1 MALNTISSI
10 PHDRRGISDLS
21 SLDEDLW
28 DFTEIPLRTN
38 FGDDGPNDV
47 IMVPSDTG
55 NNNLNDVVSDKVDPS
70 RASTCPTED
79 QQGSAR
85 DLVGPSCIA
94 GAVVGLVL
102 GGPIL
107 AVVVGLGS
115 AHAARNDGRAGDVAR
130 AMGETV
136 LYIQSTGQAWED
148 QHHVLRDMQSSIS
161 RRGDSQVIGRVCNVM
176 QKGWKSAVQLNQ
188 RHKWAERG
196 MEVTGRRLKDLSG
209 KIQSMSDRRQQS

>member
-1 MALNTISSI
+1 M
-10 PHDRRGISDLS
+10 S

-28 DFTEIPLRTN
+28 DFTEIPLRSN
-38 FGDDGPNDV
+38 VGDDGLNSV

-55 NNNLNDVVSDKVDPS
+55 DNNLNDVISDEADPS
-70 RASTCPTED
+70 RVSTSRTLHSHEAR
-79 QQGSAR
+79 QGSAH

-115 AHAARNDGRAGDVAR
+115 AHAARNDGRAGYVAR

-136 LYIQSTGQAWED
+136 LYIQSTGQTWED
-148 QHHVLRDMQSSIS
+148 KHHVLRDMQSSITCG
-161 RRGDSQVIGRVCNVM
+161 GDSQVIGRVCTVM

-188 RHKWAERG
+188 RQKWTERG
-196 MEVTGRRLKDLSG
+196 MEITGRRLKELSG
-209 KIQSMSDRRQQS
+209 KIQSISDRRQQY